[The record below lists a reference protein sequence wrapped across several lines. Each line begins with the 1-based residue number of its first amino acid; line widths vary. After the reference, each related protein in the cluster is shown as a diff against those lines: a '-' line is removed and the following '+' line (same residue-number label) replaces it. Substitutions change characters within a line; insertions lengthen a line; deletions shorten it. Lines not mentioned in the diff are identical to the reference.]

1 MKFAGNRIKTAFDSI
16 INISRVKPTFYTQY
30 QNYSLK
36 CSLKLCF
43 QKSIQALLYNYLA
56 ESYDCILLYMAE
68 SCDCILLYMAM
79 SCDYTVV
86 YGNVM
91 WLYNVVYGNVMW
103 LYCCIWQSCDCILL
117 YKYTYS
123 SISIKHWLLTCDS
136 VNNNKCD
143 WYIYFVCFLHL
154 NISHSHNNPCVSS
167 CKLIKKCCLK

>member
-1 MKFAGNRIKTAFDSI
+1 LKFAGNRIKTAFDSI

-79 SCDYTVV
+79 SCDCIL
-86 YGNVM
+86 
-91 WLYNVVYGNVMW
+91 LYMAM
-103 LYCCIWQSCDCILL
+103 SCDCILL
-117 YKYTYS
+117 YMAMSCDCIMLYMAMSCYYTVVYGS
-123 SISIKHWLLTCDS
+123 HVTVYYCI
-136 VNNNKCD
+136 
-143 WYIYFVCFLHL
+143 
-154 NISHSHNNPCVSS
+154 NIHIPPLV
-167 CKLIKKCCLK
+167 